1 MTYQIPI
8 LPFSIDVETKQV
20 LKKVTLAQAALS
32 ELKGVAASL
41 PNVSI
46 LLNTLALQE
55 AKDSSA
61 VENIITTHD
70 ELFKAE
76 LNLNFI
82 KSAATKEVQNYAAA
96 LKEGYMLIKKQGIL
110 SNKSLLTIHQAL
122 EGNDAGYRKLPGTEL
137 KNEKTNQ
144 TVYTPP
150 QHGKVIEGLMNNLI
164 TYINDDSLHDVHPLI
179 KMAII
184 HHQFESIHPF
194 YDGNGRSGRII
205 NILYLVLK
213 DLLDYPVLYLS
224 RYIIQNK
231 DAYYR
236 LLQQTRDTGNWE
248 EWIIYILEGVETVA
262 RQSIELI
269 TGIKI
274 QMLQY
279 KNIIRESYK
288 FYSQD
293 LLNNLFKHPYTKIE
307 FLQDDLKVDRR
318 TAAKYLNA
326 LAEDPNSILEKIKI
340 GNTNFYMNTALMN
353 LLVNHDY
360 DVRN

>member
-96 LKEGYMLIKKQGIL
+96 LKEGYMLIKNQGIL

-150 QHGKVIEGLMNNLI
+150 QHGKEIEELMGNLI
-164 TYINDDSLHDVHPLI
+164 TYINDDGLHDVHPLI

-194 YDGNGRSGRII
+194 YDGNGRCGRII

-248 EWIIYILEGVETVA
+248 EWIIYILEGVEIVA

-269 TGIKI
+269 TGIKT

-279 KNIIRESYK
+279 KNIIRHSYK

-318 TAAKYLNA
+318 TAAKYLNI
-326 LAEDPNSILEKIKI
+326 LAADPNGILEKIKI